1 MSELITKN
9 MPEPDTVGPYIV
21 SGDDI
26 DSKIILSDGDRELG
40 GYPWAILPED
50 ATYSWEELRKTFDG
64 CIIES
69 LAEHDKRIR
78 REALTL
84 SSEESDIGSDA
95 IADFFASP
103 GDEVMFEI
111 PTRDMLDAAIE
122 AISESRECE
131 S

>member
-1 MSELITKN
+1 MSN
-9 MPEPDTVGPYIV
+9 MMQGWYVPTTEDVCSGFRGDPRKFDQAGEP
-21 SGDDI
+21 I
-26 DSKIILSDGDRELG
+26 DAIGSNYGSKCYAAFHRWL
-40 GYPWAILPED
+40 
-50 ATYSWEELRKTFDG
+50 K
-64 CIIES
+64 
-69 LAEHDKRIR
+69 EHDERIR

-84 SSEESDIGSDA
+84 SNEESDIGSDA

-122 AISESRECE
+122 AISESRERE